1 MEIEKPIATQSLEGL
16 LGMDVI
22 AMWIDC
28 KEGKENE
35 LNGSTLNIR
44 VLNGAMVEMT
54 MVWEFKELKDMKPV

>member
-1 MEIEKPIATQSLEGL
+1 MEKPITIQSLESL

-28 KEGKENE
+28 KEEKD
-35 LNGSTLNIR
+35 LDGSVLNIR
-44 VLNGAMVEMT
+44 VFECDTKVEMT